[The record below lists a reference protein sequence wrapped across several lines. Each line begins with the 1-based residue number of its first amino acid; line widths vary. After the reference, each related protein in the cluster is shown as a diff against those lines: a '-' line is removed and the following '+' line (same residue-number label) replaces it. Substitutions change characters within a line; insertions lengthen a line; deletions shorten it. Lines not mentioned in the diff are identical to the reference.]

1 MSLYRNFSP
10 AVLSDYFFS
19 RNFLKYFSLLEGEES
34 DLKSLTSEPTVEVF
48 LPLED
53 LNEQI
58 DDDPLADEP
67 VIKKEAEEEEDAAVG
82 ELEEEKTAAVLEEE
96 LEEEAT
102 ALLEEELEEATDL
115 PEEEF
120 DEESTALLEEELD
133 EESTAAVEEDLEEE
147 ATATVEEDMEED
159 IEDDEDLID
168 PSTLLEQQAFCD
180 SMSG

>member
-1 MSLYRNFSP
+1 MSFPAISLIANF
-10 AVLSDYFFS
+10 F
-19 RNFLKYFSLLEGEES
+19 KYHHDFSLLEGEEADS
-34 DLKSLTSEPTVEVF
+34 KNLTSEPTVEVF

-53 LNEQI
+53 LNEEI

-67 VIKKEAEEEEDAAVG
+67 VIKKEAEEEEDAVTV
-82 ELEEEKTAAVLEEE
+82 ELEEEKTAAVLEGE

-102 ALLEEELEEATDL
+102 ALLEEELEEEATDL

-120 DEESTALLEEELD
+120 DEEATTE
-133 EESTAAVEEDLEEE
+133 VEEDLEEE
-147 ATATVEEDMEED
+147 ATATAEEDMEED